1 MLNRIKEALKLN
13 EAQWVGFKVGA
24 IAGLI
29 FFIIYGAPAALVYGG
44 YGAVLLAGRIFGT
57 PVEPVILVRT
67 AIAVGMVLG
76 LFSTALLFVVLGSLF
91 GAGIGSVGNLIGAR
105 VKAIRAAVET
115 AAQSAIP
122 VSEPVFAEAGTGA
135 IENAKVRSWTKAGA
149 VVGAAL
155 FFVFGLI
162 PGALYGGSTG
172 ILLASRVFSVGAPSE
187 HLVKALYVIGAVMG
201 ALGTITVFLVIGAV
215 GGTLL
220 GYAYNSGKEKLAA
233 STGVGGDLDEARVK
247 SK

>member
-57 PVEPVILVRT
+57 PVEPVILART

-91 GAGIGSVGNLIGAR
+91 GAGIGSVGNLISAR
-105 VKAIRAAVET
+105 VKAIREAAET

-122 VSEPVFAEAGTGA
+122 VSEPLAGPSA
-135 IENAKVRSWTKAGA
+135 IENARVRSWTKAGA

-187 HLVKALYVIGAVMG
+187 HAVKALYVIGAVMG

-233 STGVGGDLDEARVK
+233 STDVGGDLDEVRAK